1 VPYPDVARLASLY
14 KQSVGKTEAASSRG
28 GLLALQVREDLKW
41 DFIYRYNFTNI
52 SSAGI
57 LRIII
62 TQLFSKQRL

>member
-1 VPYPDVARLASLY
+1 VPYPDVARFVSLY

-41 DFIYRYNFTNI
+41 DFMCLYNFSNI

-57 LRIII
+57 LRNIF
-62 TQLFSKQRL
+62 TQLFSKQRS